1 MNEQKSFRPSDFSL
15 REIPG
20 FIVIYIIISLVS
32 VATGFIVEQL
42 PDIWKGALLGLGV
55 GLIAALIILRLRTG
69 KKTD

>member
-20 FIVIYIIISLVS
+20 FIVIYFIISLVS
-32 VATGFIVEQL
+32 VAMGIIVEQL

-55 GLIAALIILRLRTG
+55 GLIVALIILRPRTG

>member
-42 PDIWKGALLGLGV
+42 PDIWKGTLLGLGV
-55 GLIAALIILRLRTG
+55 GLIAALIILRPRTG